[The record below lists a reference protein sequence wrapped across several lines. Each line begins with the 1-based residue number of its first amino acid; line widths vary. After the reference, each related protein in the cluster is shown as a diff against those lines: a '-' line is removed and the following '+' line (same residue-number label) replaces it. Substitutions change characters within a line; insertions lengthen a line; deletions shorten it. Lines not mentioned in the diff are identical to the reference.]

1 MLLNGTYRFENGSRE
16 GANLSVTVS
25 GLLDEIVVHIR
36 GSSHEQNEGIAQIS
50 GSMNDLDRL
59 TQQNPAL
66 AEETNAAASEL
77 SGQTVRLRGVSTA
90 FALLATGSG
99 RRSGTA

>member
-1 MLLNGTYRFENGSRE
+1 
-16 GANLSVTVS
+16 
-25 GLLDEIVVHIR
+25 
-36 GSSHEQNEGIAQIS
+36 
-50 GSMNDLDRL
+50 MNDLDRL

-99 RRSGTA
+99 RRAGTA